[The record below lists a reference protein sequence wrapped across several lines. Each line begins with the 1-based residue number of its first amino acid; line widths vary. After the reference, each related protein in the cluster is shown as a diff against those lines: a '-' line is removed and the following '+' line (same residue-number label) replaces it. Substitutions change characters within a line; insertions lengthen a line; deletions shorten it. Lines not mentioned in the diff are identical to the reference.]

1 MTTDLEDLVKVRVD
15 QPEGGDVGAAV
26 LEVFQLNQMKIQAR
40 DDVVV
45 IGCHQSNLSKLIHI
59 LDLF

>member
-15 QPEGGDVGAAV
+15 QPEGSDVGAAV
-26 LEVFQLNQMKIQAR
+26 LEVFQLNQMKIETR

-45 IGCHQSNLSKLIHI
+45 IGRH
-59 LDLF
+59 